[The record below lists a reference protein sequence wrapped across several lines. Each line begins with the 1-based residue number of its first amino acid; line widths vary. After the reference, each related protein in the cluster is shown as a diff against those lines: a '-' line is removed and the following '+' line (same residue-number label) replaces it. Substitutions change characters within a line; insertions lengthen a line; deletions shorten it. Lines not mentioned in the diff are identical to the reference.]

1 MKRRNIW
8 LRRLPG
14 TCEKGDDMNHLK
26 RKEIAFFGKITAGIT
41 HEIKNVLAIIQESS
55 GLMEDIID
63 ITENSAFSHKDK
75 FITSLNRISRQI
87 QRGIDVTSS
96 LNRFAH
102 SPDHCPVSLDLN
114 DIAEQMVVLASRFA
128 RLKNVVLESSPS
140 DPPLIIKSDPV
151 SLEMALFESI
161 EILLN
166 IVSQGGKII
175 LSPRKIQD
183 KYVLGIG
190 YGNIVFSE
198 KEFMA
203 KVSSTQRWISLQETM
218 AYLGGIAKVFDLS
231 PEILLYLP
239 ESIDNQ

>member
-1 MKRRNIW
+1 
-8 LRRLPG
+8 
-14 TCEKGDDMNHLK
+14 MNHLT
-26 RKEIAFFGKITAGIT
+26 RKEVAFFGKITAGIT

-55 GLMEDIID
+55 GLMEDILN
-63 ITENSAFSHKDK
+63 ITENGTFPHKDK

-87 QRGIDVTSS
+87 QRGIDVTSR

-102 SPDHCPVSLDLN
+102 SPDHCPASLDLN
-114 DIAEQMVVLASRFA
+114 DITEQMVLLASRFA

-166 IVSQGGKII
+166 AIGSGGKIT
-175 LSPRKIQD
+175 LSPRKIQS
-183 KYVLGIG
+183 KCVLGVG
-190 YGNIVFSE
+190 YENTVLPE
-198 KEFMA
+198 EDFMA
-203 KVSSTQRWISLQETM
+203 KISSTERWASLQEIM
-218 AYLGGIAKVFDLS
+218 ARLGGAAKVFGLA

-239 ESIDNQ
+239 ESIDD

>member
-1 MKRRNIW
+1 
-8 LRRLPG
+8 
-14 TCEKGDDMNHLK
+14 MNHLK
-26 RKEIAFFGKITAGIT
+26 RKEIVFFGKITAGIT

-63 ITENSAFSHKDK
+63 VTENGAFPHKDK
-75 FITSLNRISRQI
+75 FIKSLNRIRGQI
-87 QRGIDVTSS
+87 QRGIDITSR

-102 SPDHCPVSLDLN
+102 SSDHCPASLDLN
-114 DIAEQMVVLASRFA
+114 EITEQMVLLASRFA

-166 IVSQGGKII
+166 VIGSTGKIT
-175 LSPRKIQD
+175 LSPRKIQN
-183 KYVLGIG
+183 KCVLGIG
-190 YGNIVFSE
+190 YENIVFSE

-203 KVSSTQRWISLQETM
+203 KISPTQRWASLQEIM
-218 AYLGGIAKVFDLS
+218 AYLGGTAKVFDLA

-239 ESIDNQ
+239 ESIDD